1 MVPVTFLNAGRDG
14 LTTVVCGD
22 QELIKVVCDDQECR
36 LIIITLPSWISIYV
50 SGTNPWNYYI

>member
-1 MVPVTFLNAGRDG
+1 MPPVTFLSAGRDG

-36 LIIITLPSWISIYV
+36 LITFTKITELDIHICVRY
-50 SGTNPWNYYI
+50 